1 MADSNSNTGG
11 GITKQAKGTIVGA
24 IFIAW
29 GIIGAFISYT
39 SDSDSFDIV
48 RMVDASQ
55 NAIVHAVIW
64 IAAGAGIIAW
74 YWIGPGASR
83 KTGHDAS

>member
-1 MADSNSNTGG
+1 MTDSDTGGG
-11 GITKQAKGTIVGA
+11 GITKQARGFIVGA

-29 GIIGAFISYT
+29 GVIGAVISYV

-48 RMVDASQ
+48 RMVDASD
-55 NAIVHAVIW
+55 NAILHAVIW
-64 IAAGAGIIAW
+64 IAVGAGIIAW

-83 KTGHDAS
+83 RRGAAD